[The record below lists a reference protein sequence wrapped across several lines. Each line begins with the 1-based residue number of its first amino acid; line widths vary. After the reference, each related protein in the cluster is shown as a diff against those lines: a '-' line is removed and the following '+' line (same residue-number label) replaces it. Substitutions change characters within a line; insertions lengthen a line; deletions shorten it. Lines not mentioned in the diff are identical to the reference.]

1 MWSLWMKTW
10 WNLRSRER
18 TKRGKKFTTPEMAGR
33 FSFFEE
39 VLLGFE
45 VQNYTRVAAAVQK
58 AVQCYCVVD
67 DGKKR
72 AIIQPSADLC
82 FKRVDS
88 FGSSKSLWHWYQV
101 WVTLQLALRLLLQ
114 TILPLY
120 QLPPPLLLP
129 SVILL
134 ACSCSASSRMPAVV
148 LDYSF
153 VSSTTTT
160 ASGCPTTTFQ
170 GTDQ

>member
-1 MWSLWMKTW
+1 M
-10 WNLRSRER
+10 RSRER
-18 TKRGKKFTTPEMAGR
+18 TKRGKKFTTPEMAGW

-58 AVQCYCVVD
+58 AVQSYCVVD

-88 FGSSKSLWHWYQV
+88 FGSSKSLWH
-101 WVTLQLALRLLLQ
+101 
-114 TILPLY
+114 
-120 QLPPPLLLP
+120 
-129 SVILL
+129 
-134 ACSCSASSRMPAVV
+134 
-148 LDYSF
+148 
-153 VSSTTTT
+153 
-160 ASGCPTTTFQ
+160 
-170 GTDQ
+170 